1 MFNLEG
7 LIYLSVYTASR
18 IQRFSY
24 FYCFYVCNSSF
35 PPVEMYVHVCACS
48 YRSTYAQRGAVI
60 ARHNAI
66 NVYDRCRVDV
76 ALVAAATLRCH

>member
-7 LIYLSVYTASR
+7 FIYLSVHTADC
-18 IQRFSY
+18 IQFFSPT

-35 PPVEMYVHVCACS
+35 PRYQSKCTCACP
-48 YRSTYAQRGAVI
+48 YRSTFAQRGAVI

-66 NVYDRCRVDV
+66 NVYDRFRVDV